1 MQSTI
6 SIKVSKISRNHTEV
20 EQILPPESDVVAALD
35 HLLAER
41 KTVTADRMVD
51 FYDEVLAAL
60 QVDPPDELLYGY
72 VIARVHSA
80 ACLTSKRFHW
90 DDKKRAWVYRRLVL
104 EVRSENY
111 EVR

>member
-1 MQSTI
+1 MQST
-6 SIKVSKISRNHTEV
+6 STLPLKVSAISRNHTEV

-60 QVDPPDELLYGY
+60 QVDPPDELYGY
-72 VIARVHSA
+72 VIARVHLL
-80 ACLTSKRFHW
+80 ACLTSKRFRW
-90 DDKKRAWVYRRLVL
+90 DDKKRAWVYERRVS
-104 EVRSENY
+104 EVEA
-111 EVR
+111 